1 MKRSIFHAAWALVA
15 MLFATANVVPV
26 RAEPPGEA
34 IFPELR
40 SSLEPIVPLEQGW
53 ADPPRAARTRCWWWW
68 LNGNVTA
75 EAITRDLEEMKA
87 KGFGGANIID
97 AGGATQGGHDQVP
110 HGPDF
115 GSPEWRKLFLHA
127 LAEADRLGLELGF
140 NILSG
145 WNLGG
150 PTVTPEQASKKMTWI
165 TTQVDGGEAGAAIDV
180 QLEHPLSVADYYR
193 DVTVVAFPDE
203 GEATAWIEHFKP
215 KAYHQY
221 PGGNNA
227 IDANWLLNIGGGKPG
242 EKSVD
247 PQSVLNITEAVDA
260 DGRLR
265 WQAPPGKWRVLRLGY
280 TLSNSKVSTS
290 SEGWNGW
297 AIDYLDRGAFDQYW
311 REVVDPLLDEA
322 EPYLGK
328 SLRYLHTDSWELG
341 PVNWTPRLPEEFATL
356 RGYEMESMLP
366 ALAGYVVGDRQ
377 RSNQFLADY
386 RRTLAEL
393 IAENNYGA
401 FAEYAHERG
410 LGIHPESGGPHL
422 APIDALRCLGK
433 SDVMM
438 GEFWAPSP
446 HRKTDDSRFFTKQ
459 PASAAHLYG
468 RRTVLAEAFTT
479 IGPQWEEDPRTLKPV
494 FDRAACEGLN
504 LTMLHTFD
512 CSPKEMGLPGQA
524 YFAGSHINPNTT
536 WWPAAGAFFDY
547 LNRCHFLLQ
556 QGVPANDV
564 LYFYGENVPSFVRLK
579 EQDPARV
586 LPGYDYDVT
595 NAEALIERTRVE
607 NGRITLPDRA
617 SYRALVLPRGDS
629 YGLAALEKIAELVDG
644 GATAVG
650 EKPTAPIGLAGGEES
665 AAKFAEL
672 ADRLWSAG
680 GKEGKRAVAGVPAR
694 DLLQQLGVKPD
705 FEFRSA
711 TADAHVDFIHRHTSE
726 GEIYFVANR
735 HDRWETGEAAFRV
748 AGMQP
753 ELWDPL
759 TGQRRDAAAFA
770 QRDGQTIVPL
780 TLPPFGSMFV
790 LFRRSIEASVAG
802 PAVRNDGLYRPLVKI
817 IGPWRVYFDPARG
830 GTGEVTF
837 GVPGSWTWRQEEGN
851 KHYSGP
857 VDYRIK
863 FTMPAGSVAA
873 DESKQR
879 SFWLDLG
886 EVKNIAEVEL
896 NGQSLGTAWTAPFRV
911 DATPAIRDGENEL
924 KVTVTN
930 LWPNRLIG
938 DEKLPAEQRITRTN
952 IRKFKADSPLLP
964 SGMLGPVQV
973 LERE

>member
-1 MKRSIFHAAWALVA
+1 VKRSILHAAGALVA
-15 MLFATANVVPV
+15 MLFATANVALV

-150 PTVTPEQASKKMTWI
+150 PTVTPEQASKKLTWI
-165 TTQVDGGEAGAAIDV
+165 TTQVDGGEKGAAVDV
-180 QLEHPLSVADYYR
+180 QLEHPPAVADYYR

-203 GEATAWIEHFKP
+203 GEATAWIENFKP
-215 KAYHQY
+215 KAYHHY

-227 IDANWLLNIGGGKPG
+227 IDANWLLNIGGGKAG
-242 EKSVD
+242 EKAVD
-247 PQSVLNITEAVDA
+247 PQSVRNITEAVDA

-366 ALAGYVVGDRQ
+366 ALVGYVVGDRQ

-410 LGIHPESGGPHL
+410 LGIHPESGGPHA

-438 GEFWAPSP
+438 GEFWAQSP
-446 HRKTDDSRFFTKQ
+446 HRQTDDSRFFTKQ

-479 IGPQWEEDPRTLKPV
+479 IGPQWGGRSAHAEAGVRSGGVRGSEPDDAPHVRLL
-494 FDRAACEGLN
+494 AAGNGGAGAGL
-504 LTMLHTFD
+504 LRRVAHQSEHDLVA
-512 CSPKEMGLPGQA
+512 SGGAVLRVSESLP
-524 YFAGSHINPNTT
+524 F
-536 WWPAAGAFFDY
+536 PAAARRAGERRS
-547 LNRCHFLLQ
+547 LFLW
-556 QGVPANDV
+556 
-564 LYFYGENVPSFVRLK
+564 R
-579 EQDPARV
+579 
-586 LPGYDYDVT
+586 
-595 NAEALIERTRVE
+595 ER
-607 NGRITLPDRA
+607 
-617 SYRALVLPRGDS
+617 
-629 YGLAALEKIAELVDG
+629 AELCAVE
-644 GATAVG
+644 GAR
-650 EKPTAPIGLAGGEES
+650 PRAG
-665 AAKFAEL
+665 
-672 ADRLWSAG
+672 
-680 GKEGKRAVAGVPAR
+680 VAGVRLRR
-694 DLLQQLGVKPD
+694 DERRGAH
-705 FEFRSA
+705 R
-711 TADAHVDFIHRHTSE
+711 ADA
-726 GEIYFVANR
+726 GC
-735 HDRWETGEAAFRV
+735 
-748 AGMQP
+748 
-753 ELWDPL
+753 
-759 TGQRRDAAAFA
+759 
-770 QRDGQTIVPL
+770 
-780 TLPPFGSMFV
+780 
-790 LFRRSIEASVAG
+790 
-802 PAVRNDGLYRPLVKI
+802 
-817 IGPWRVYFDPARG
+817 G
-830 GTGEVTF
+830 GTD
-837 GVPGSWTWRQEEGN
+837 
-851 KHYSGP
+851 H
-857 VDYRIK
+857 
-863 FTMPAGSVAA
+863 AA
-873 DESKQR
+873 
-879 SFWLDLG
+879 
-886 EVKNIAEVEL
+886 
-896 NGQSLGTAWTAPFRV
+896 
-911 DATPAIRDGENEL
+911 
-924 KVTVTN
+924 
-930 LWPNRLIG
+930 
-938 DEKLPAEQRITRTN
+938 
-952 IRKFKADSPLLP
+952 
-964 SGMLGPVQV
+964 
-973 LERE
+973 